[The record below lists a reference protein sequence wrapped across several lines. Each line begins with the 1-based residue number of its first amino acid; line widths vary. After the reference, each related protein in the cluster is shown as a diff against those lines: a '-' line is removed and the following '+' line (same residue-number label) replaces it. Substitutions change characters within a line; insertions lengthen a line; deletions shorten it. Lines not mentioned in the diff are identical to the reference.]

1 MDTAREVRPLTCL
14 SCSLLVK
21 SAAARFEVV
30 VAAVSLSIIM
40 AAETGDG

>member
-21 SAAARFEVV
+21 SAARFEVV